1 MEQRIIER
9 ENLTG
14 TSLVYQIIDNS
25 TDFRQK
31 LVELGLFK
39 IPTDKREMSEDLK
52 AYYNKLQQIVN
63 SL

>member
-14 TSLVYQIIDNS
+14 TSLVYQNIDNT

-39 IPTDKREMSEDLK
+39 IPTDKREMSEELK
-52 AYYNKLQQIVN
+52 AYYSKLQQIVN

>member
-14 TSLVYQIIDNS
+14 TSLVYQYIDNS

-52 AYYNKLQQIVN
+52 AYYSKLQQIVN